1 MAVPKEKIVE
11 QKELPKIKITK
22 PEVPQSVT
30 LKALKPMKVIRRE
43 AREAMTRTERNATRV
58 AESFVDQF
66 TTALNKTPQGKEFL
80 ANMKKNS
87 EIGGLLF
94 A

>member
-11 QKELPKIKITK
+11 KKEMPKIKITK
-22 PEVPQSVT
+22 PEVPQSVK

-43 AREAMTRTERNATRV
+43 AKEAMSRTERNATKV
-58 AESFVDQF
+58 AESFVEQF
-66 TTALNKTPQGKEFL
+66 TTALNKTPQGKKFL

>member
-11 QKELPKIKITK
+11 KRELPKIKITK
-22 PEVPQSVT
+22 PEVPQSVK

-43 AREAMTRTERNATRV
+43 AKEAMTRTERNATKV
-58 AESFVDQF
+58 AESFVEQF
-66 TTALNKTPQGKEFL
+66 TTALNKTPQGKKFL